1 MNPHTTALVQVSD
14 GYETLPGG
22 RQEPAYKTPYGI
34 PAQVQALTF
43 KDLHQLDGLNIN
55 GTKRAIYL
63 RGRFDGVVRSL
74 MKGGDLI
81 TVTAGVHKGVWLVV
95 LVLEQWPDWC
105 KVAVT
110 LQEETPSRR
119 GVT

>member
-1 MNPHTTALVQVSD
+1 MNPHITALVQTSD
-14 GYETLPGG
+14 GYTTAPGG
-22 RQEPAYKTPYGI
+22 RPDPAYKPAYNI

-63 RGRFDGVVRSL
+63 YGRYDGVVRSL

-81 TVTAGVHKGVWLVV
+81 TVLAGVNKGVWLVV